1 MPGISAEGLT
11 YISRKVAG
19 CGGPRRFSAPSALWG
34 PRLVGAEGLVLAP
47 PASLRLA
54 ASLDAGLSDSARLA
68 STCAADA
75 TLVAAWGVSATRRVG
90 CYWQLGRRR
99 TAEIHGSAWPYLSG
113 CLAEVF
119 IWGPRHRRLSFSS
132 VFTRVFTL
140 TSSSG
145 GERLPCPEGQDGPL
159 PTPSPTCA
167 ASPGSC

>member
-1 MPGISAEGLT
+1 LSIWGRWWLWWHLGGFWSHL
-11 YISRKVAG
+11 S
-19 CGGPRRFSAPSALWG
+19 CGGRVWLARGRVLAPSAF
-34 PRLVGAEGLVLAP
+34 
-47 PASLRLA
+47 LRLA
-54 ASLDAGLSDSARLA
+54 ASLDVGLSDSTRLA

-75 TLVAAWGVSATRRVG
+75 TLVAAWGVSPARRMG
-90 CYWQLGRRR
+90 WCWQLGRRS
-99 TAEIHGSAWPYLSG
+99 TTGVYGSAWPYLSG

-145 GERLPCPEGQDGPL
+145 GERLLCLEGQDGPL

-167 ASPGSC
+167 ASPGLG